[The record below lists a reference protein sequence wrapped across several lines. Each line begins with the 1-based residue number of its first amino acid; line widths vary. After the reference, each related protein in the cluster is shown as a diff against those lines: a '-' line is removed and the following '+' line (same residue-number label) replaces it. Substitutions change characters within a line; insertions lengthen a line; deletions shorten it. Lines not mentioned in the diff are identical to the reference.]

1 MGFFFEALA
10 PNNPFYSD
18 PFEILWDVKKQTTR
32 RDSTGGGVRVGS
44 DECNKCINSWLTK
57 QFCNLRLEP
66 WLFGSQAC
74 AFNYY
79 LTAVHKDKG
88 LSGDGKL
95 VLERTLAL
103 DQPLNLN
110 SFSTTDTW

>member
-1 MGFFFEALA
+1 MSK
-10 PNNPFYSD
+10 N
-18 PFEILWDVKKQTTR
+18 KQEERTLP
-32 RDSTGGGVRVGS
+32 GGGVRVGS
-44 DECNKCINSWLTK
+44 DEYNKCSNSWLTK

-74 AFNYY
+74 AFNYCS
-79 LTAVHKDKG
+79 TAVHKDKG

-103 DQPLNLN
+103 DHPLNLN
-110 SFSTTDTW
+110 SFSTTDT